1 MNSNDTELLRR
12 YVFERSEAA
21 FAELVQQHVALVYS
35 AALRQTNG
43 DAHLAEDVTQEVF
56 TDLARKA
63 ARLIRHTSLT
73 GWLYTSTRYAAAT
86 LRRAEQR
93 RFARE
98 QEVHAMNQLLHSAET
113 DPAWEHLR
121 PVLDEA
127 MHDLKAADREAVLLR
142 FFERLPLATV
152 GLRLGVTE
160 NTARMRVDRA
170 LDQLRDALAKRGV
183 TSTAGALSL
192 VLADRAVGAVPA
204 SLAGNVS
211 SGALAAA
218 GAVPAL
224 SVLLGRLL
232 VFANLKLAA
241 GAAVTI
247 AVAGLLVWHPHPSN
261 RNATPVSRPIEPAAS
276 ASAGQSV
283 AAADEAPAS
292 PTNLMLPTNAATLRL
307 TILAA
312 DAKKPVPSVEVECT
326 TTKDKQQTQAKFQP
340 RRDGVCDVYYPKD
353 ADALILVTRTDG
365 FADTILHW
373 EPAKGDTIP
382 ANYTL
387 RLVRAV
393 HMGGYVRD
401 EKGAAVT
408 AIKLEFRRNG
418 AREDPAVILSH
429 ENHEFKSMEA
439 VTDAEGRW
447 RLDRMAPE
455 VFPRAAAFI
464 DHPEYL
470 FKVELFERKETQEE
484 LRKDAFV
491 LKLSPAPKV
500 HGTVV
505 DARGNPISGA
515 EIIVGEYKPGGGGPF
530 EEVFSLADGSFV
542 AKRVQPEATRV
553 SFNAK
558 GFVPK
563 IIKLEAN
570 TDPGP
575 LQVVLEKGR
584 TLNLRVVAPEGRPVS
599 GGKVLAKLPDTV
611 AATLAS
617 TDSEGKATVQVGQAE
632 PLEYRVE
639 AAGFKL
645 VSVAAPGADGEER
658 TIVLA
663 REAGIAVSGTVT
675 DATTGQP
682 VRAFRVVCGA
692 GLLTGLSATNVTF
705 EPSHFSEDWFK
716 FGNGKFR
723 LEPNHYLGVYSD
735 VHRRGFML
743 RFEADGY
750 APVLSRAIHSDEG
763 EVQLHVA
770 LVPAQ
775 TVQVT
780 VLNPNGRPAADAEVG
795 LVRPGLG
802 IQITR
807 ERHLENRLGAEILA
821 VDSKGAFPLPPDESV
836 KQVIAVN
843 SFGFAAASTAELARE
858 PVLRLRPFGRVEGQ
872 WLVGNKSVA
881 GRELTLG
888 LTPLAGAAYDLDCL
902 TKTDS
907 EGRFAIPQ
915 VPAGNYQLMRYI
927 PVGGQGV
934 STLQHLADVEVRP
947 GETTNVTPCGYE
959 VSVRVR
965 WPEGLA
971 RSKST
976 VLGVSLITPATPP
989 VLRPPP
995 EIVGDPQAL
1004 AQWLRSPEVA
1014 ARTTATRR
1022 YELVESAEGVWTA
1035 EGVQPGADYALE
1047 ATLMDEV
1054 ATNVL
1059 AGVAFGRAPVTV
1071 PADPATGSIDAGE
1084 LVLQPPGPGALGIPS
1099 R

>member
-1 MNSNDTELLRR
+1 MNSNDIELLRR

-21 FAELVQQHVALVYS
+21 FAELVQQYVALVYS

-43 DAHLAEDVTQEVF
+43 DVHLAEDVTQEVF

-63 ARLIRHTSLT
+63 ARLTRHTSLA

-86 LRRAEQR
+86 LRRGEQR

-142 FFERLPLATV
+142 FFERLPLATMGV
-152 GLRLGVTE
+152 RLGVNE

-170 LDQLRDALAKRGV
+170 LDKLRGALAKRGV
-183 TSTAGALSL
+183 TSTAGALSVVL
-192 VLADRAVGAVPA
+192 VGRAVGAVPT

-211 SGALAAA
+211 TRARAAA
-218 GAVPAL
+218 GGIPAL
-224 SVLLGRLL
+224 PALLARLL
-232 VFANLKLAA
+232 ISANLKLVA
-241 GAAVTI
+241 GVAVAI
-247 AVAGLLVWHPHPSN
+247 AVPVLLVWHHHHSD
-261 RNATPVSRPIEPAAS
+261 RRATPVAQSIEPAVP

-283 AAADEAPAS
+283 AAANDTPAFPADS
-292 PTNLMLPTNAATLRL
+292 AVPVNATTLRL
-307 TILAA
+307 TILAK
-312 DAKKPVPSVEVECT
+312 DANKPVAAVEVECAT
-326 TTKDKQQTQAKFQP
+326 MKDKQKTQEKFLS
-340 RRDGVCDVYYPKD
+340 RRDGICNVYYPKD
-353 ADALILVTRTDG
+353 AEALELVSRTDG

-401 EKGAAVT
+401 ENGAPVAG
-408 AIKLEFRRNG
+408 IKLEFRRNG

-464 DHPEYL
+464 DHPDYL

-491 LKLSPAPKV
+491 FMLSPAPKV

-530 EEVFSLADGSFV
+530 EEVSSLADGSFM

-558 GFVPK
+558 GFVPRV
-563 IIKLEAN
+563 IKLEAN

-575 LQVVLEKGR
+575 LQVVLETGR
-584 TLNLRVVAPEGRPVS
+584 SLHLRVVDPEGRPVS
-599 GGKVLAKLPDTV
+599 GGKILAKLPDTV

-617 TDSEGKATVQVGQAE
+617 TDAEGKATVQVGQAE

-639 AAGFKL
+639 AAGFKS

-692 GLLTGLSATNVTF
+692 GLLTGPSATNVTF
-705 EPSHFSEDWFK
+705 EPSHVSEDWFK

-750 APVLSRAIHSDEG
+750 APVLSRAIHTDEG

-795 LVRPGLG
+795 LLRAGSG

-858 PVLRLRPFGRVEGQ
+858 PVLQLRPFGRVEGQ
-872 WLVGNKSVA
+872 WLVGNKSAA

-888 LTPLAGAAYDLDCL
+888 LTPIAGAAYTLDCL
-902 TKTDS
+902 AKTDS
-907 EGRFAIPQ
+907 EGRFAIQQ

-995 EIVGDPQAL
+995 EIASDPQAL
-1004 AQWLRSPEVA
+1004 AQWLQSPEVGA
-1014 ARTTATRR
+1014 ITKINRD
-1022 YELVESAEGVWTA
+1022 YELFEDPDGTWTA
-1035 EGVQPGADYALE
+1035 EGVQAGADYALQATIMDE
-1047 ATLMDEV
+1047 AT
-1054 ATNVL
+1054 TNASPLL
-1059 AGVAFGRAPVTV
+1059 AYGRALVTIPV
-1071 PADPATGSIDAGE
+1071 APATGSIDAGE
-1084 LVLQPPGPGALGIPS
+1084 LVLQSATAGAHGVPM